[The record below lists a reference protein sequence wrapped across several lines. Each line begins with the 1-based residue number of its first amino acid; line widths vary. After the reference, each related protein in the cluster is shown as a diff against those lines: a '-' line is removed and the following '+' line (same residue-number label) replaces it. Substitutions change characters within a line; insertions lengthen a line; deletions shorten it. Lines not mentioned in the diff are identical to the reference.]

1 MGLRDY
7 FKKKA
12 AEAAEEDKERKM
24 RLERDI
30 IMALR
35 QVYDPEI
42 PVNVYD
48 LGLIYEIKVDD
59 DHNVYV
65 QMTLTAPNCPMADYV
80 VDQVK
85 TAVEDVPG
93 VVSVKIDLVFEPVWT
108 EAGCPRRHW
117 SSSDLTIEEPR
128 ISCLCRRILKISR
141 RYSFTSR

>member
-1 MGLRDY
+1 MGLKDL
-7 FKKKA
+7 FKKRT
-12 AEAAEEDKERKM
+12 AEVAEEDKERKM

-48 LGLIYEIKVDD
+48 LGLIYEVKVDD
-59 DHNVYV
+59 DHTVYI
-65 QMTLTAPNCPMADYV
+65 QMTLTAPNCPMAYYV

-93 VVSVKIDLVFEPVWT
+93 VVSAKIDLVFEPVWDKSRMSE
-108 EAGCPRRHW
+108 EALVELGL
-117 SSSDLTIEEPR
+117 DD
-128 ISCLCRRILKISR
+128 
-141 RYSFTSR
+141 